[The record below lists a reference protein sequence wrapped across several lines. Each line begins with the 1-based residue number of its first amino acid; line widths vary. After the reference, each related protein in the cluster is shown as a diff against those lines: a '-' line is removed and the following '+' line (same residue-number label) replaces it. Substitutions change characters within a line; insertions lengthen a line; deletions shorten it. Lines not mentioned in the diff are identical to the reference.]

1 MDIFVPFVSSRPDIP
16 LMECCLSHTFPL
28 TPKILSETPR
38 LLSQGTAWDP
48 LSKYMATQSSDRS
61 CRVYNIIQDGG
72 SSGSSGAGRLAVKC
86 CNVIKSCLIA
96 PDDASGQAP
105 RVQEGSTDSA
115 ERSAAVDSET
125 GAATTLAG
133 TEGDGGTRTGAR
145 GVVGV
150 GTPAVKGLAGPASGV
165 QAQGIGVGGKGC
177 GGNEG
182 ACSTDIDNTKD
193 KAKPV
198 QRKNLF
204 VDETVTSFFR
214 RLCWSPDGAFL
225 ITPTAQHW
233 DATTKKTQFC
243 TYLFTRGQFVK

>member
-1 MDIFVPFVSSRPDIP
+1 MLTAVGRRA
-16 LMECCLSHTFPL
+16 CCLCHFFPP
-28 TPKILSETPR
+28 TPRTLAETPH

-61 CRVYNIIQDGG
+61 CRVYQVTKDG

-86 CNVIKSCLIA
+86 CNVIKSCLVT
-96 PDDASGQAP
+96 PDDASGEAP
-105 RVQEGSTDSA
+105 RGQECSTVLA
-115 ERSAAVDSET
+115 ERSAAVVAET
-125 GAATTLAG
+125 GAATTLTG
-133 TEGDGGTRTGAR
+133 TEGDGSNRNDAKGTAGIGA
-145 GVVGV
+145 
-150 GTPAVKGLAGPASGV
+150 PAATDAVADTASG
-165 QAQGIGVGGKGC
+165 AQTQGNGVGGEGC

-182 ACSTDIDNTKD
+182 ACSTGLENTKE
-193 KAKPV
+193 KAKPA

-233 DATTKKTQFC
+233 DAATKKTQFC

>member
-1 MDIFVPFVSSRPDIP
+1 M
-16 LMECCLSHTFPL
+16 FPL
-28 TPKILSETPR
+28 TNLSRHTSL

-61 CRVYNIIQDGG
+61 CRVYHITQDG
-72 SSGSSGAGRLAVKC
+72 SNGSSGAGRLAVKC
-86 CNVIKSCLIA
+86 CNVIKSCVIA
-96 PDDASGQAP
+96 PDDASGETS
-105 RVQEGSTDSA
+105 RV
-115 ERSAAVDSET
+115 ERSAAVGSET
-125 GAATTLAG
+125 GAATTLA
-133 TEGDGGTRTGAR
+133 EAERDGGSRTEATEAA
-145 GVVGV
+145 GV
-150 GTPAVKGLAGPASGV
+150 GTPAVRGALADMASGA
-165 QAQGIGVGGKGC
+165 QARGNGVSGKGC

-182 ACSTDIDNTKD
+182 TCSTDMESTKD

-233 DATTKKTQFC
+233 DAATKKTQFC